1 MSRSQSTDGKQC
13 PKCGETALRQA
24 TDGTDEVIIEAIF
37 WNRRVVSVKEQD
49 RSLPEMQGQ

>member
-37 WNRRVVSVKEQD
+37 WNRRIISVK
-49 RSLPEMQGQ
+49 